1 MKHLQT
7 KHPLQYAA
15 CKGETSATSPDTPAE
30 CPESTQ
36 STTTTRNQVQLQQT
50 FHDIVAKKDGYKEE
64 VPERRNLNSSLDDRE
79 RLTAHV
85 HSRRHV
91 KATDKLSEVQ
101 ERTGVQQKKLIIDVD
116 TRWNSTYCMMERF
129 LEQHKVTTTT
139 LCLLG
144 KSNMC
149 LNGDELEVGSDTL
162 RTN

>member
-1 MKHLQT
+1 MQHANGRLQQLRQIHLQ
-7 KHPLQYAA
+7 
-15 CKGETSATSPDTPAE
+15 SAQNQRSPQRPQGIKYNFSKLFMTLWPRRMA
-30 CPESTQ
+30 
-36 STTTTRNQVQLQQT
+36 TRR
-50 FHDIVAKKDGYKEE
+50 E